1 MATPT
6 LDYRLTFRMRMWN
19 TLRSRSAART
29 NAEHVTGLQPFMST
43 IFLTRH

>member
-19 TLRSRSAART
+19 TFDRGRRHVRMLGTLRVS
-29 NAEHVTGLQPFMST
+29 NHL
-43 IFLTRH
+43 